1 MKFVKLTIAALA
13 LSILCGC
20 SVPSKGVYVYF
31 FQNAKL
37 TPVERELPT
46 NESPIAIAID
56 QLMRGPNDQEKAN
69 SFVTVI
75 PEGTRARN
83 VQVEG
88 DTAIID
94 INSRLNNFKG
104 GKENAERIVAQ
115 IVRTA
120 TSAKGVKKV
129 ILELSG
135 NDQFTLGGSEEG
147 YVIDHPLEKDD
158 VKI

>member
-1 MKFVKLTIAALA
+1 MRNIKLAILASAL
-13 LSILCGC
+13 IVLCGC
-20 SVPSKGVYVYF
+20 SVPSKGVNVYF

-46 NESPIAIAID
+46 NENPVAIAID
-56 QLMRGPNDQEKAN
+56 QLMRGPNEQEKSN
-69 SFVTVI
+69 GFVTVI
-75 PEGTRARN
+75 PSGARARN
-83 VQVEG
+83 VAVEG

-94 INSRLNNFKG
+94 FNSQLSNFKG
-104 GKENAERIVAQ
+104 GKENAERIVGQ

-120 TSAKGVKKV
+120 TSAKGIKKV

-135 NDQFTLGGSEEG
+135 RDQFTLGGSEEG

>member
-1 MKFVKLTIAALA
+1 MKFVKLTIAVLA
-13 LSILCGC
+13 LSIFCGC
-20 SVPSKGVYVYF
+20 SVPSKVVKVYF

-46 NESPIAIAID
+46 NESPVAIAID
-56 QLMRGPNDQEKAN
+56 QLMRGPSEQEKAN
-69 SFVTVI
+69 GFVTVI

-83 VQVEG
+83 VEVEG

-94 INSRLNNFKG
+94 LNSQVTNFKG
-104 GKENAERIVAQ
+104 GRENAERIVGQ
-115 IVRTA
+115 IVHTA
-120 TSAKGVKKV
+120 TSVRGVKKV
-129 ILELSG
+129 MLELG
-135 NDQFTLGGSEEG
+135 GKDQFNLGESEKG